1 MIEIQIKLKELMP
14 KNQGRSFNG
23 SSHGKKAGPGWQEGK
38 RRKVDEKCE
47 KL

>member
-23 SSHGKKAGPGWQEGK
+23 SSHGKKLKELARGK
-38 RRKVDEKCE
+38 EKE
-47 KL
+47 S